1 MYLDV
6 LLVMS
11 KLILIIAESTQIAQ
25 EALKAKSLVRFRK
38 KDWTFTWIISFYG
51 VSLSI
56 NLYHAKPTLL

>member
-38 KDWTFTWIISFYG
+38 KDWTFTWIIRFYG
-51 VSLSI
+51 VSLSV
-56 NLYHAKPTLL
+56 NLHHAKLNLL